1 MKIINMTL
9 DTMKKLA
16 YILSSMVFF
25 LAVSCDLTENPK
37 DMASTDMVFG
47 SETGLQ
53 NYTYGF
59 YNWLPGWGDAFRIN
73 ITMDNAAKIQTDTYE
88 VGAYT
93 TNSETSWDWSSIR
106 NVNYFIQHNTDER
119 VPEDVRNNYTGIAR
133 LFRAYF
139 YFDKLVKYGEV
150 PWIDKVLEP
159 ESEELYKAQDSRD
172 VIISNIIAD
181 LDYAYQ
187 NITET
192 GITPNS
198 NTVNKWTA
206 LFFKSRFCLFEA
218 SFRKYHADG
227 GSEFGDEYLENCTIT
242 SDELFTEAAE
252 AAELIM
258 NQGPY
263 KLHTTADVYTNDGR
277 GAYRDLFIS
286 NNAVTEEVM
295 LALSL
300 DPVLQLGTANWW
312 YNSSSYGVHLC
323 MTRTFAKTYLN
334 LDGTFYNEK
343 NEDGTYKT
351 FAEET
356 TGRDYRLNQTI
367 RAADYTSL
375 GTSDDYVLTAPNI
388 VGLAETGYQFTKYV
402 MDDSSMDN
410 GPTNYNDIPYARFA
424 EVLLNYAEAKA
435 ELGTLTDADW
445 SRTIGALRRRAG
457 ITGGDLDTKPT
468 AVDPY
473 MQSIYPDV
481 TDPVILE
488 IRRERECELVLEGL
502 RLNDLKRWACGHLW
516 QDALWDGIYIPAMDT
531 PLDLN
536 GDDVYDVY
544 FTQDQA
550 YNGQYAGIA
559 KKSSSSNVFIH
570 AENDPDDGYILT
582 YNASRIWHDN
592 MYIYPVPE
600 VVIQKNGNLHQN
612 PGWN

>member
-1 MKIINMTL
+1 
-9 DTMKKLA
+9 
-16 YILSSMVFF
+16 
-25 LAVSCDLTENPK
+25 
-37 DMASTDMVFG
+37 
-47 SETGLQ
+47 
-53 NYTYGF
+53 
-59 YNWLPGWGDAFRIN
+59 
-73 ITMDNAAKIQTDTYE
+73 MDNAAKIQTDTYE

-119 VPEDVRNNYTGIAR
+119 VPENVRNNYTGIAR

-181 LDYAYQ
+181 LDYAYR

-206 LFFKSRFCLFEA
+206 LFYKSRFCLFEA
-218 SFRKYHADG
+218 SFRKYHSDG
-227 GSEFGDEYLENCTIT
+227 GSEFGDEYLKGCTIT
-242 SDELFTEAAE
+242 ADELFAEAAE

-263 KLHTTADVYTNDGR
+263 RLHTAAEAYTGDGR

-286 NNAVTEEVM
+286 DKTVTEEVM

-300 DPVLQLGTANWW
+300 DPVLQMGTANWW

-323 MTRTFAKTYLN
+323 MTRAFAKTYLN
-334 LDGTFYNEK
+334 LDGTFYNER

-351 FAEET
+351 FDEET

-375 GTSDDYVLTAPNI
+375 GTSGKYVPTAPNI

-402 MDDSSMDN
+402 MDDPSMDN
-410 GPTNYNDIPYARFA
+410 GPTNYNDIPYARYA

-435 ELGTLTDADW
+435 ELGTLTDEQW

-457 ITGGDLDTKPT
+457 ITGGDLDIKPT
-468 AVDPY
+468 VADPY

-488 IRRERECELVLEGL
+488 IRVAGCTVGRYLYPGY
-502 RLNDLKRWACGHLW
+502 GH
-516 QDALWDGIYIPAMDT
+516 T
-531 PLDLN
+531 
-536 GDDVYDVY
+536 
-544 FTQDQA
+544 
-550 YNGQYAGIA
+550 
-559 KKSSSSNVFIH
+559 S
-570 AENDPDDGYILT
+570 
-582 YNASRIWHDN
+582 
-592 MYIYPVPE
+592 
-600 VVIQKNGNLHQN
+600 
-612 PGWN
+612 

>member
-1 MKIINMTL
+1 
-9 DTMKKLA
+9 MKKLA
-16 YILSSMVFF
+16 YILSGTVFF

-59 YNWLPGWGDAFRIN
+59 YNYLPGYGDAHRIN
-73 ITMDNAAKIQTDTYE
+73 TMMDNAAKIQLEIYE
-88 VGAYT
+88 QGAYT
-93 TNSETSWDWSSIR
+93 TNTETSWDWSGIR
-106 NVNYFIQHNTDER
+106 NVNYFIQHNVDER

-159 ESEELYKAQDSRD
+159 ESPELYKSQDSRD

-181 LDYAYQ
+181 LDYAWQ
-187 NITET
+187 NITEA

-206 LFFKSRFCLFEA
+206 LFYKSRFCLFEA
-218 SFRKYHADG
+218 SFRKYHANG

-242 SDELFTEAAE
+242 ADELFSEAAE

-263 KLHTTADVYTNDGR
+263 KLHTTSEIYTGDGR

-286 NNAVTEEVM
+286 DDAVTEEVM

-300 DPVLQLGTANWW
+300 DPVLQMGTANWW
-312 YNSSSYGVHLC
+312 YNSSSYGPHLC

-334 LDGTFYNEK
+334 LDGSVYNEK

-356 TGRDYRLNQTI
+356 SGRDYRLNQTI
-367 RAADYTSL
+367 RAADYTRRDAS
-375 GTSDDYVLTAPNI
+375 GSYVPTAPNMT
-388 VGLAETGYQFTKYV
+388 GLTVTGYQFTKYV
-402 MDDSSMDN
+402 MDDIAFDDQAS
-410 GPTNYNDIPYARFA
+410 NYNDVPYARYA

-435 ELGTLTDADW
+435 ELGTLTDDDW

-457 ITGGDLDTKPT
+457 ITGGDLDTRPVT
-468 AVDPY
+468 ADPY
-473 MQSIYPDV
+473 MQSIYSGV

-516 QDALWDGIYIPAMDT
+516 QDALWDGIYIPALDT

-536 GDDVYDVY
+536 GDGVNDVYVTENDAY
-544 FTQDQA
+544 GGE
-550 YNGQYAGIA
+550 YNGIA
-559 KKSSSSNVFIH
+559 MKMGDNQKVVAIDD
-570 AENDPDDGYILT
+570 DPDGGYRLD
-582 YNASRIWHDN
+582 YKASRVWRDN

-600 VVIQKNGNLHQN
+600 VVIQKNTSLHQN

>member
-1 MKIINMTL
+1 
-9 DTMKKLA
+9 MKKFK
-16 YILSSMVFF
+16 YIISVPL
-25 LAVSCDLTENPK
+25 LLCAAVACDLTEYPK
-37 DMASTDMVFG
+37 DQASVDMVFG

-73 ITMDNAAKIQTDTYE
+73 TTMDNAAKIQLEIYE
-88 VGAYT
+88 QGAYT
-93 TNSETSWDWSSIR
+93 TNTETSWDWSDIR
-106 NVNYFIQHNTDER
+106 NVNYFIRHNTDER

-139 YFDKLVKYGEV
+139 YFNKLVKYGEV
-150 PWIDKVLEP
+150 PWIENVLEP
-159 ESEELYKAQDSRD
+159 DSEELYKAQDSRD

-242 SDELFTEAAE
+242 ADDLFTEAAE

-286 NNAVTEEVM
+286 DNAVTEEVM

-367 RAADYTSL
+367 RAADYTRLDAS
-375 GTSDDYVLTAPNI
+375 GKYVTTAPNMT
-388 VGLAETGYQFTKYV
+388 GLTVTGYQFTKYV
-402 MDDSSMDN
+402 MDDVAFDDQAS
-410 GPTNYNDIPYARFA
+410 NYNDIPYARFA

-502 RLNDLKRWACGHLW
+502 RLNDLKRWACGSLW
-516 QDALWDGIYIPAMDT
+516 QSALWDGIYIPALNT

-536 GDDVYDVY
+536 GDGVNDVYV
-544 FTQDQA
+544 TEDQN
-550 YNGQYAGIA
+550 YSGDYKGIA
-559 KKSSSSNVFIH
+559 MKTGDNQKVVRLDD
-570 AENDPDDGYILT
+570 DPAGGYRLD
-582 YNASRIWHDN
+582 YQASRVWHDN

>member
-1 MKIINMTL
+1 
-9 DTMKKLA
+9 MKK
-16 YILSSMVFF
+16 YIFLSALLTASILFTG
-25 LAVSCDLTENPK
+25 CDMDEEP
-37 DMASTDMVFG
+37 MSEASVDMVFS
-47 SETGLQ
+47 SENGLL
-53 NYTYGF
+53 TYSYSF
-59 YNWLPGWGDAFRIN
+59 YNVLPSRSNAFQRN
-73 ITMDNAAKIQTDTYE
+73 TTLDYGPKNNLSGME

-93 TNSETSWDWSSIR
+93 VNSSTSWSWSALRNINFFLEN
-106 NVNYFIQHNTDER
+106 NVNESVSENI
-119 VPEDVRNNYTGIAR
+119 RNNYNGIAR
-133 LFRAYF
+133 LFRARF

-159 ESEELYKAQDSRD
+159 ESPELYKSQDSRD

-181 LDYAYQ
+181 LDYAWQ
-187 NITET
+187 NITEA

-206 LFFKSRFCLFEA
+206 LFYKSRFCLFEA
-218 SFRKYHADG
+218 SFRKYHANG

-242 SDELFTEAAE
+242 ADELFSEAAE

-263 KLHTTADVYTNDGR
+263 KLHTTSEIYTGDGR

-286 NNAVTEEVM
+286 DDAVTEEVM

-300 DPVLQLGTANWW
+300 DPVLQMGTANWW
-312 YNSSSYGVHLC
+312 YNSSSYGPHLC

-334 LDGTFYNEK
+334 LDGSVYNEK

-356 TGRDYRLNQTI
+356 SGRDYRLNQTI
-367 RAADYTSL
+367 RAADYTRRDAS
-375 GTSDDYVLTAPNI
+375 GSYVPTAPNMT
-388 VGLAETGYQFTKYV
+388 GLTVTGYQFTKYV
-402 MDDSSMDN
+402 MDDIAFDDQAS
-410 GPTNYNDIPYARFA
+410 NYNDVPYARYA

-435 ELGTLTDADW
+435 ELGTLTDDDW

-457 ITGGDLDTKPT
+457 ITGGDLDTRPVT
-468 AVDPY
+468 ADPY
-473 MQSIYPDV
+473 MQSIYSGV

-516 QDALWDGIYIPAMDT
+516 QDALWDGIYIPALDT

-536 GDDVYDVY
+536 GDGVNDVYVTENDAY
-544 FTQDQA
+544 GGE
-550 YNGQYAGIA
+550 YNGIA
-559 KKSSSSNVFIH
+559 MKMGDNQKVVAIDD
-570 AENDPDDGYILT
+570 DPDGGYRLD
-582 YNASRIWHDN
+582 YKASRVWRDN

-600 VVIQKNGNLHQN
+600 VVIQKNTSLHQN